1 MFQRCA
7 RYKLPQNLLIDTGG
21 AGLRKADALA
31 ALRLQ
36 RANFVLQCA
45 GVGVDIDLRITDRA
59 DAAHMA
65 RQVGDAKAPQ
75 PDDEKPHQH
84 PHRTLGYALA
94 RHLGPLSARVET
106 RVVAVVYALRRDG
119 ARPGPAHNAVM
130 RPAKAPHIAA
140 PCPRERR
147 SMYPGS
153 PR

>member
-1 MFQRCA
+1 MLQR
-7 RYKLPQNLLIDTGG
+7 RTRHKLSQYLLIHPGG
-21 AGLRKADALA
+21 AGLRKAHALA

-36 RANFVLQCA
+36 RANFVLQCS
-45 GVGVDIDLRITDRA
+45 GVGGDVNLRITDRA

-65 RQVGDAKAPQ
+65 RQVGHAKAPQ

-119 ARPGPAHNAVM
+119 ARPGPAHNTVM
-130 RPAKAPHIAA
+130 RPGKAPHIAA